1 MSALARGLGAI
12 MLFVEDLERAK
23 RVYRDV
29 FGLPVIFEDDDS
41 AAFDFGN
48 TIVNVLR
55 SSAAR
60 ELIEPATVAGP
71 DAGARLQLAI
81 WVDDA
86 DATCAE
92 LQARG
97 VDLLNGPIDRA
108 WGVRTAALAGPAGH
122 VWEVA
127 QKV

>member
-60 ELIEPATVAGP
+60 ELIQPATVAGP

>member
-41 AAFDFGN
+41 AAFDLGN